1 MFNLP
6 LRSSASVPTTPRLQA
21 RGQVSPGAVAR
32 ADVAS
37 CYKWPVM
44 RSRTAVGVLGVFVAG
59 LVSLVGLATLI
70 GLLDRLWWGFE
81 TADVFRLQYLVVLV
95 GAAVVALLL
104 RRPRLAAMAAA
115 FAAVNFAVLGIPVSG
130 SVTAAPIRPTRP
142 ALRLVVANI
151 EVGNRDFAAVRRL
164 VVQTRPDL
172 FGVTELTPVMARQL
186 GEQLPG
192 YRTSVIEARQD
203 AYGIGVYSRVPLLSA
218 RIVRFPPDGP
228 ATVLTRL
235 RVSGETVT
243 VVVTHVHTPF
253 AGSIHVRQL
262 DALAAAARL
271 WLGKRL
277 VVCGDFNTPPWTGPL
292 RRFAA
297 NARLRDLYG
306 SHAWAGYS
314 WPTWGS
320 FLRVPL
326 DNCFVGNGVAVTDH
340 HDGPN
345 VGSDHR
351 PLVVDLGVGK

>member
-1 MFNLP
+1 
-6 LRSSASVPTTPRLQA
+6 
-21 RGQVSPGAVAR
+21 
-32 ADVAS
+32 
-37 CYKWPVM
+37 M
-44 RSRTAVGVLGVFVAG
+44 RSRSAVRVLRVFVAG
-59 LVSLVGLATLI
+59 VVVLVGLATLI
-70 GLLDRLWWGFE
+70 GLLDRFWWGFE

-95 GAAVVALLL
+95 GAALVALPL
-104 RRPRLAAMAAA
+104 RRPRLAVIAAA
-115 FAAVNFAVLGIPVSG
+115 LAAVNFAVLGIPQSG
-130 SVTAAPIRPTRP
+130 SVSAAPSRPARP
-142 ALRLVVANI
+142 ALRLVVANV

-186 GEQLPG
+186 GERLPG
-192 YRTSVIEARQD
+192 YRTSVVEARKD

-218 RIVRFPPDGP
+218 KVVRFPSDGP
-228 ATVLTRL
+228 ATVVARL
-235 RVSGETVT
+235 RVSGKIVT

-262 DALAAAARL
+262 EALAAAARSQ
-271 WLGKRL
+271 LGKRV

-297 NARLRDLYG
+297 DARLRDLYG
-306 SHAWAGYS
+306 SRAWAGYS

-326 DNCFVGNGVAVTDH
+326 DNCFVGKGVAVTDH
-340 HDGPN
+340 HHGPN

-351 PLVVDLGVGK
+351 PLVVDVGVGK